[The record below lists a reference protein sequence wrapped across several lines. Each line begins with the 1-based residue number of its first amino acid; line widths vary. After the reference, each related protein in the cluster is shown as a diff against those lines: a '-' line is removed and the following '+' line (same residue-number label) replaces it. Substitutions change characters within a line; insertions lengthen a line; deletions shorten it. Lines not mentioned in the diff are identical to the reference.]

1 MADENTTFNY
11 LLNAMERA
19 GQEAHP
25 AKAGYAGKRKALL
38 AHVRKLERKAALAD
52 ELDQLWNVLVNRA
65 EQTVFRIPGESEFD
79 LIQRAMQGRRTGGVG
94 GTDHG

>member
-1 MADENTTFNY
+1 VADENTEFNY

-38 AHVRKLERKAALAD
+38 AHVRELERDADRYRWLRDECQKPGGLTIAKVGAFALEPWSSDDPDRAIDAA
-52 ELDQLWNVLVNRA
+52 R
-65 EQTVFRIPGESEFD
+65 
-79 LIQRAMQGRRTGGVG
+79 GVG
-94 GTDHG
+94 GTDGR